1 MEVTSWRPGAVDC
14 TVQNEHHRTYV
25 VFFSIRKILVL
36 VWDSLRSNNLGFS
49 VGYVLAYGCTWYQ
62 RALPCQLRGSPPR
75 THNNRAAVR
84 DNCGQRKR
92 GCTCCLIDRVT
103 AASKTEGVPAV
114 SSIESLMI
122 RRPFGSIDPNSIR
135 ETELHKE
142 SRRRQPR
149 GEGVPT
155 QPAASQG

>member
-1 MEVTSWRPGAVDC
+1 MCST
-14 TVQNEHHRTYV
+14 
-25 VFFSIRKILVL
+25 
-36 VWDSLRSNNLGFS
+36 NLGFS
-49 VGYVLAYGCTWYQ
+49 VGYVLAYVCAWYQ
-62 RALPCQLRGSPPR
+62 RALPCQLRGSQPK

-135 ETELHKE
+135 ETEFHKE
-142 SRRRQPR
+142 SAGRPQYGTRYQTFHFDF
-149 GEGVPT
+149 PT
-155 QPAASQG
+155 YAFFDSY